1 MILILQVITVL
12 FDSPLLYLKKGFL
25 HTTLFLERTFL
36 LWYGYKIYAVEI
48 TSPRELSILPV
59 AETPKGE
66 KAVLVPFK
74 LHIIKLCVNTVFSK
88 QLFVSSAFCNA
99 LFC

>member
-1 MILILQVITVL
+1 M
-12 FDSPLLYLKKGFL
+12 G
-25 HTTLFLERTFL
+25 TFL